1 MPRKPVAKFKCE
13 KCGKPFG
20 MAMHLGRHMTT
31 IHGQAPQGGKAA
43 KPQQAK
49 KAAKVGARKRGRVGP
64 AAGVAGRLGLRDLT
78 LDQLVEVIA
87 AAREEGQRR
96 IAEMKQVLLS
106 TPLPRAGRPHGRQA
120 VAKPQAP
127 AKAPRR
133 ARRKFKI
140 TGPESILAF
149 VKNAGKQSVTTA
161 EIVKHWKSEKR
172 AGDGYNALGELV
184 KAKKLKKQK
193 IKGAKGSR
201 YTAA

>member
-1 MPRKPVAKFKCE
+1 MPRKPAAKFKCE
-13 KCGKPFG
+13 KCGKSFG

-31 IHGQAPQGGKAA
+31 IHGRTPTAAKAA
-43 KPQQAK
+43 KPK
-49 KAAKVGARKRGRVGP
+49 KTKKVGTRKRGRVGP
-64 AAGVAGRLGLRDLT
+64 PTGVAGRLGLRDLSI
-78 LDQLVEVIA
+78 DQLVEVIA

-96 IAEMKQVLLS
+96 IAEMKQVLLA
-106 TPLPRAGRPHGRQA
+106 TPLPRVGRPQRPKA
-120 VAKPQAP
+120 AAKPKAP
-127 AKAPRR
+127 AKAQRR

-184 KAKKLKKQK
+184 KAKKLKKEK